1 MLALGFVY
9 AACGAVGQ
17 AERAPLFAPAYL
29 RDVINPWQE
38 LSHVGI
44 NPRVVGLST
53 ALAPA
58 HDAYQA
64 PHEFVLANQG
74 AAAVTLQGRAGTNEA
89 ALPPWQLGCRSG
101 WLLVPSAIQG
111 AETQLQVVCTS
122 LRGFRVPSIK
132 ISTSQSPLPT
142 HRGTACPTLQFK
154 MYNPSQT
161 VYCKLLPQ
169 TPALPGA

>member
-17 AERAPLFAPAYL
+17 AEHAPLFAPAYL
-29 RDVINPWQE
+29 RDVINPRQE

-64 PHEFVLANQG
+64 PREFVLANQG

-89 ALPPWQLGCRSG
+89 ALPPRQLGCRSG

-111 AETQLQVVCTS
+111 AETRLQVVYTS

-132 ISTSQSPLPT
+132 ISTSQP
-142 HRGTACPTLQFK
+142 RANAACPTLQCK

-169 TPALPGA
+169 TPALPRV